1 MTSKM
6 HQSGSGFD
14 RWHRGPAF
22 NVLADARDDVER
34 KFHLEYDA
42 SPELIEVDEKS
53 MRRALSSSGNCHADA
68 ILAHGVDVDDKTHE
82 IADDDACFEEARGQ
96 CIKEMWVAC
105 RAHVHVDH
113 DVRRLRNLELLGRGV
128 VERQASR
135 ELVWFVGLIIVGTPK
150 STTPSEAP
158 HFEVVGCK
166 ALIRSV
172 RQSKVLKPRLVLL
185 RGEVIVGMNGGGA
198 SLQHADTTYFGHF
211 EQILVG

>member
-1 MTSKM
+1 
-6 HQSGSGFD
+6 
-14 RWHRGPAF
+14 
-22 NVLADARDDVER
+22 
-34 KFHLEYDA
+34 
-42 SPELIEVDEKS
+42 
-53 MRRALSSSGNCHADA
+53 MR
-68 ILAHGVDVDDKTHE
+68 
-82 IADDDACFEEARGQ
+82 
-96 CIKEMWVAC
+96 VAC

-113 DVRRLRNLELLGRGV
+113 DVRRLGNLDLLGRRI

-135 ELVWFVGLIIVGTPK
+135 ELVWFVGLIIEGAPK